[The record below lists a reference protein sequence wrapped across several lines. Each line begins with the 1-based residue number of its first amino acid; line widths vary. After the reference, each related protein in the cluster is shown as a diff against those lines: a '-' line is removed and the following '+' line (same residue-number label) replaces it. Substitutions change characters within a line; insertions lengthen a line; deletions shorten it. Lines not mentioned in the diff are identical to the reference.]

1 MKIHSVAVITIR
13 VLALYTVVTAFGNL
27 HFAGLVL
34 GGLYNLSVAPVSR
47 IIIGF
52 APFVFY
58 VVSAGLLWRFAEAIA
73 AKILVNTNTNEETI
87 KADSTKIQAVF
98 FSLLGMYVLTEA
110 IPHLARLITMFSFA
124 SQSSSQ
130 RFSQQTIGEIVGLI
144 VRLAIGSWL
153 LLDSKGIVKIVQ
165 SMRGMK
171 ESPESRSQ
179 NPE

>member
-1 MKIHSVAVITIR
+1 MKTHSVAVIAIR

-34 GGLYNLSVAPVSR
+34 GGLYNLSVTPVSR

-52 APFVFY
+52 APFVLY

-73 AKILVNTNTNEETI
+73 TKILVHANANEETI
-87 KADSTKIQAVF
+87 KADSTKIQMVI

-110 IPHLARLITMFSFA
+110 IPPLARLIMMLSIA
-124 SQSSSQ
+124 PQPSSQ
-130 RFSQQTIGEIVGLI
+130 KFNPQTIGEIVGLT

-153 LLDSKGIVKIVQ
+153 LFDSKGIVKIVQ
-165 SMRGMK
+165 SVRGMEGTS
-171 ESPESRSQ
+171 ESGSQ
-179 NPE
+179 